1 MRNIG
6 VAEFRARCL
15 ALLKEVSRT
24 KSPLR
29 ITRYGKPVAEVIPPS
44 PAQKGRKFVGSGIG
58 SFDILDND
66 IVGPIIDFN
75 EMEVL
80 NQHRHSSKGIRKAEY

>member
-1 MRNIG
+1 MREIEIS
-6 VAEFRARCL
+6 EFRARCL

-24 KSPLR
+24 KNPLR

-44 PAQKGRKFVGSGIG
+44 PAQKGRKFVGSGVG

-66 IVGPIIDFN
+66 IVGPIIDFS
-75 EMEVL
+75 EMKAL
-80 NQHRHSSKGIRKAEY
+80 NQGRHSSKRIRKAEC